1 MSSTIASDVQA
12 TSDVASRLQTTMAA
26 VRVSFTWFGVRK
38 ALTPTQKAQA
48 AETFGADGPYIS
60 AAKKLLDTGCPAF
73 RAVTS
78 VRNRTVAYWKSM
90 SLPYPEP
97 GVRLIRQDYVEPFN
111 ERMTHLRDALHEEVE
126 KLDRQLPHLRQAAE
140 ERLGSLYD
148 LADYPPTLVGL
159 FALDWDFPSVEP
171 PDYLLQL
178 NPSLYEQERRRMM
191 SRFEEAVSMAEQA
204 FIEEL
209 GKLVGHLVER
219 LNGTTDGKSKIFRD
233 SAVSN
238 LQEFFRQFRML
249 NVRSNAELD
258 RLVETA
264 QRMLQG
270 LGPQQLRDSQSLREQ
285 VVSRLSTVQK
295 SLDGLMVDRP
305 RRRILRAG
313 KEQEPA
319 A

>member
-1 MSSTIASDVQA
+1 MSSTVTSDAQA
-12 TSDVASRLQTTMAA
+12 TSDVANRLQATMAA

-48 AETFGADGPYIS
+48 AETFGADGPYLS

-73 RAVTS
+73 RAVTT

-111 ERMTHLRDALHEEVE
+111 ERMTHLRETLHEEVE
-126 KLDRQLPHLRQAAE
+126 KLDRQLPHLRQSAE

-148 LADYPPTLVGL
+148 PADYPPTLVGL

-191 SRFEEAVSMAEQA
+191 SRFDEAISMAEQA

-219 LNGTTDGKSKIFRD
+219 LEGTAGGKPKTFRD
-233 SAVSN
+233 SAVGN
-238 LQEFFRQFRML
+238 LQEFFQQFRML

-264 QRMLQG
+264 QRMLHG
-270 LGPQQLRDSQSLREQ
+270 ISPQQLRDSQSLRDQ

>member
-1 MSSTIASDVQA
+1 MSSTIAPDVQA

-48 AETFGADGPYIS
+48 AETFGADAPYLS
-60 AAKKLLDTGCPAF
+60 AAKKLLDTRCPAF
-73 RAVTS
+73 QAVTS
-78 VRNRTVAYWKSM
+78 VRNRIVAYWKGM

-97 GVRLIRQDYVEPFN
+97 GVRLIRQDLVEPFN
-111 ERMTHLRDALHEEVE
+111 ERMTHLREALTEEVE
-126 KLDRQLPHLRQAAE
+126 KLDRQLPHLRQSAE

-148 LADYPPTLVGL
+148 SADYPPTLVGL

-191 SRFEEAVSMAEQA
+191 SRFEEAISMAEQA

-219 LNGTTDGKSKIFRD
+219 LEGAAGGKPKTFRD
-233 SAVSN
+233 SAVGN
-238 LQEFFRQFRML
+238 LQEFFQQFRML

-264 QRMLQG
+264 QRMLHG
-270 LGPQQLRDSQSLREQ
+270 ISPQQLRDSQPLRDQ
-285 VVSRLSTVQK
+285 VVSRLSTVQT
-295 SLDGLMVDRP
+295 SLDGLLVDRP

-313 KEQEPA
+313 REQEPA

>member
-1 MSSTIASDVQA
+1 MSSTIAPDVQA

-48 AETFGADGPYIS
+48 AETFGADGPYLS
-60 AAKKLLDTGCPAF
+60 AAKKLLDTRCPAF
-73 RAVTS
+73 QAVTS
-78 VRNRTVAYWKSM
+78 VRNRIVAYWKGM

-97 GVRLIRQDYVEPFN
+97 GVRLIRQDLVEPFN
-111 ERMTHLRDALHEEVE
+111 ERMTHLREALHEEVE
-126 KLDRQLPHLRQAAE
+126 KLDRQLPHLRQSAE

-148 LADYPPTLVGL
+148 SADYPPTLVGL

-191 SRFEEAVSMAEQA
+191 SRFEEAISMAEQA

-219 LNGTTDGKSKIFRD
+219 LEGAAGGKPKTFRD
-233 SAVSN
+233 SAVGN
-238 LQEFFRQFRML
+238 LQEFFQQFRML

-270 LGPQQLRDSQSLREQ
+270 ISPQQLRDSQSLRDQ
-285 VVSRLSTVQK
+285 VVSRLSTVQT

>member
-1 MSSTIASDVQA
+1 
-12 TSDVASRLQTTMAA
+12 
-26 VRVSFTWFGVRK
+26 
-38 ALTPTQKAQA
+38 
-48 AETFGADGPYIS
+48 
-60 AAKKLLDTGCPAF
+60 
-73 RAVTS
+73 
-78 VRNRTVAYWKSM
+78 
-90 SLPYPEP
+90 
-97 GVRLIRQDYVEPFN
+97 
-111 ERMTHLRDALHEEVE
+111 
-126 KLDRQLPHLRQAAE
+126 
-140 ERLGSLYD
+140 
-148 LADYPPTLVGL
+148 
-159 FALDWDFPSVEP
+159 
-171 PDYLLQL
+171 
-178 NPSLYEQERRRMM
+178 MM

>member
-1 MSSTIASDVQA
+1 
-12 TSDVASRLQTTMAA
+12 MAA
-26 VRVSFTWFGVRK
+26 IRVSFTWLGVRK

-48 AETFGADGPYIS
+48 AETFGADGPYLS
-60 AAKKLLDTGCPAF
+60 AAKKLLDTRCPAF
-73 RAVTS
+73 RAVTA
-78 VRNRTVAYWKSM
+78 VRNRTVGYWKSM

-97 GVRLIRQDYVEPFN
+97 GVRLIRQDYLEPFN
-111 ERMTHLRDALHEEVE
+111 ERMTHLRDLLHAEVE
-126 KLDRQLPHLRQAAE
+126 KLDRQLPYLRQAAE

-148 LADYPPTLVGL
+148 PADYPPSLVGL

-191 SRFEEAVSMAEQA
+191 SRFEEAITMAEQA
-204 FIEEL
+204 FTEEL

-219 LNGTTDGKSKIFRD
+219 LDGTADGKPKVFRD

-238 LQEFFRQFRML
+238 LQEFFQQFRML

-258 RLVETA
+258 RLVGMAERMVRGVTP
-264 QRMLQG
+264 QR
-270 LGPQQLRDSQSLREQ
+270 LRDSQSLREQ
-285 VVSRLSTVQK
+285 VVSELSAVQK
-295 SLDGLMVDRP
+295 SLDGLLVDRP
-305 RRRILRAG
+305 RRRILRTART
-313 KEQEPA
+313 EEPA

>member
-1 MSSTIASDVQA
+1 MSSTIAPDVQA

-48 AETFGADGPYIS
+48 AETFGADAPYLS

-126 KLDRQLPHLRQAAE
+126 KLDRELPQLRQAAE
-140 ERLGSLYD
+140 ARLGSLYD
-148 LADYPPTLVGL
+148 PADYPPTLIGL

-191 SRFEEAVSMAEQA
+191 SRFEEAISMAEQA

>member
-1 MSSTIASDVQA
+1 MSTTIAPDARA
-12 TSDVASRLQTTMAA
+12 TSDVARQLQTTMAA
-26 VRVSFTWFGVRK
+26 IRVSFTWLGVRK

-48 AETFGADGPYIS
+48 AETFGADGPYLS

-111 ERMTHLRDALHEEVE
+111 ERMTHLRDLLHEEVE
-126 KLDRQLPHLRQAAE
+126 KLDRQLPYLRQAAE

-148 LADYPPTLVGL
+148 PADYPPSLVGL

-191 SRFEEAVSMAEQA
+191 SRFEEAITMAEQA
-204 FIEEL
+204 FVEEL

-219 LNGTTDGKSKIFRD
+219 LDGASDDKPKVFRD

-238 LQEFFRQFRML
+238 LQEFFQQFRML

-258 RLVETA
+258 RLVGMAE
-264 QRMLQG
+264 RMVHG
-270 LGPQQLRDSQSLREQ
+270 ITPQNLRDSQSLRQQ
-285 VVSRLSTVQK
+285 VVSELSVVQK
-295 SLDGLMVDRP
+295 SLDGLLVDRP
-305 RRRILRAG
+305 RRRILRAVRS
-313 KEQEPA
+313 EEPA

>member
-1 MSSTIASDVQA
+1 
-12 TSDVASRLQTTMAA
+12 
-26 VRVSFTWFGVRK
+26 
-38 ALTPTQKAQA
+38 
-48 AETFGADGPYIS
+48 
-60 AAKKLLDTGCPAF
+60 
-73 RAVTS
+73 
-78 VRNRTVAYWKSM
+78 M

-97 GVRLIRQDYVEPFN
+97 GVRLIRQDLVEPFN
-111 ERMTHLRDALHEEVE
+111 ERMTHLREALHEEVE
-126 KLDRQLPHLRQAAE
+126 KLDRQLPHLRQSAE

-148 LADYPPTLVGL
+148 PADYPPTLVGL

-191 SRFEEAVSMAEQA
+191 SRFEEAISMAEQA

-219 LNGTTDGKSKIFRD
+219 LDGTAGGKPKTFRD
-233 SAVSN
+233 SAVGN
-238 LQEFFRQFRML
+238 LQEFFQQFRML

-264 QRMLQG
+264 QRMLHG
-270 LGPQQLRDSQSLREQ
+270 ISPQQLRDSQSLRDQ
-285 VVSRLSTVQK
+285 VVSRLSTVQT

-313 KEQEPA
+313 REQEPA